1 MFVYLLTALVGA
13 ALSCVLLWPY
23 GVAVAL
29 VGMPLGGTSLTFL
42 AAILFYMRSSGEAR
56 ANKGCAEALD

>member
-29 VGMPLGGTSLTFL
+29 VGMPLDGTVLTFL
-42 AAILFYMRSSGEAR
+42 TAILFYMRLPSEAR
-56 ANKGCAEALD
+56 ADKGCAKASD